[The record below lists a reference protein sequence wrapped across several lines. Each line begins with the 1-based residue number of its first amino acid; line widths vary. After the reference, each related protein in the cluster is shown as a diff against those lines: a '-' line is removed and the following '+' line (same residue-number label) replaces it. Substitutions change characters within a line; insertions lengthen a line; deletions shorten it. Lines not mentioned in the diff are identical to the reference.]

1 LRRDLLAG
9 LDIGTTKICALIAKI
24 KENNFEIIGIGR
36 SSSQGLSKGMIVNIE
51 EASQGIE
58 KAVKGAEFDAG
69 FKIRQVWASIA
80 GNHIQGM
87 DNRGFFN
94 ISSEDK
100 IITPKDVEKAL
111 QNASRL
117 TLPPN
122 REIIHTLP
130 QEFIID
136 EQSGIKEPIG
146 MSGTYL
152 GVKVYIVTAS
162 STYRQNIENS
172 VKRGGYDVE
181 GVVLQSL
188 ASGIGTLSSE
198 EKDMGV
204 ALIDIG
210 GGTTDV
216 AIFLEGGIR
225 FNCALGVGG
234 NHITN
239 DIAVGLRTTR
249 ENAEKI
255 KIKYGSASI
264 NSFYEGEDIEVEGV
278 AGRGT
283 YKVKRE
289 DLIKMIEMRIEEIF
303 ELVDRKLEK
312 SGYKDLI
319 TSGIV
324 LTGGSSLLRGIK
336 EKAEEKIGLPVRIG
350 YPRLKN
356 MDTLNNPIYA
366 TAVGLILYG
375 MEERERIS
383 SKDSLEVRIKEWIKG
398 FF

>member
-1 LRRDLLAG
+1 MG
-9 LDIGTTKICALIAKI
+9 LDVGTTKICALIVKI
-24 KENNFEIIGIGR
+24 KENNFEIVGIGR
-36 SSSQGLSKGMIVNIE
+36 SSSEGLSKGMIVNIE
-51 EASQGIE
+51 EASRGIE
-58 KAVKGAEFDAG
+58 EAVRRAEFDAG
-69 FKIRQVWASIA
+69 FKIKQGWASIA
-80 GNHIQGM
+80 GNHIQGV

-94 ISSEDK
+94 IPREDK
-100 IITPKDVEKAL
+100 IITYKDVEKAL

-117 TLPPN
+117 TLPSN

-136 EQSGIKEPIG
+136 GQSGIKEPIG
-146 MSGTYL
+146 MSGAYL
-152 GVKVYIVTAS
+152 GVKAYIVTAS

-172 VKRGGYDVE
+172 VRRGGYEVE

-188 ASGIGTLSSE
+188 ASGMATLSPE
-198 EKDMGV
+198 EEDMGV

-216 AIFLEGGIR
+216 AIFLEEGIR
-225 FNCALGVGG
+225 FSCALGVGG

-249 ENAEKI
+249 INAEKI
-255 KIKYGSASI
+255 KIEYGSASI
-264 NSFYEGEDIEVEGV
+264 NSFFEGEDIEVEGI

-289 DLIKMIEMRIEEIF
+289 DLIKIIEMRIEEIF
-303 ELVDRKLEK
+303 ELVDRELEK

-324 LTGGSSLLRGIK
+324 LTGGCSLLRGIK

-350 YPRLKN
+350 YPRLKD
-356 MDTLNNPIYA
+356 MDALNNPIYA

-375 MEERERIS
+375 MKEREKIS
-383 SKDSLEVRIKEWIKG
+383 SKDSLEVRIKEWIKD

>member
-51 EASQGIE
+51 EASHNIE

-172 VKRGGYDVE
+172 MKRGGYDVE

-239 DIAVGLRTTR
+239 DIAVGLHTTR

-255 KIKYGSASI
+255 KIKYGSAFI
-264 NSFYEGEDIEVEGV
+264 NSFYEGEDIGVEGV

>member
-1 LRRDLLAG
+1 LRKDLLIG
-9 LDIGTTKICALIAKI
+9 LDIGTTKVCALIAKI
-24 KENNFEIIGIGR
+24 KENKFEIIGIGK
-36 SSSQGLSKGMIVNIE
+36 SFSQGLSKGMIVNIE
-51 EASQGIE
+51 EASRGIE
-58 KAVKGAEFDAG
+58 KAVKEAEFDAG
-69 FKIRQVWASIA
+69 FKISQVWASIA

-87 DNRGFFN
+87 DNSGFFN

-100 IITPKDVEKAL
+100 IITHKDVEKAL
-111 QNASRL
+111 ENASRL

-130 QEFIID
+130 QEFTID
-136 EQSGIKEPIG
+136 GQSGIKRPIG

-172 VKRGGYDVE
+172 VKNGGYGVE

-188 ASGIGTLSSE
+188 ASGMATLSPE
-198 EKDMGV
+198 EEDMGV

-216 AIFLEGGIR
+216 AIFLEDGIR
-225 FNCALGVGG
+225 FSCALGVGG

-239 DIAVGLRTTR
+239 DIAVGLHTTR
-249 ENAEKI
+249 TNAEKI
-255 KIKYGSASI
+255 KIKYGSTSM
-264 NSFYEGEDIEVEGV
+264 SPSCEGEAIEIKGV
-278 AGRGT
+278 MGRRT
-283 YKVKRE
+283 YKVKGE
-289 DLIKMIEMRIEEIF
+289 DLIKIIDMRVGEIF
-303 ELVDRKLEK
+303 ELVDRELEK

-324 LTGGSSLLRGIK
+324 LTGGCSLLRGIK

-356 MDTLNNPIYA
+356 LDTLNSPIYA

-375 MEERERIS
+375 MKERKKVS
-383 SKDSLEVRIKEWIKG
+383 SKNTLEVRIKEWIKD